1 MVPDDMRVR
10 LRVVACGL
18 MDAVDGGLFSDD
30 VRMAQQLRGARTELS
45 RLIREVESK
54 PGVGVAVHAAEGGVV

>member
-1 MVPDDMRVR
+1 MVTDDVR
-10 LRVVACGL
+10 IKLRIVACGL
-18 MDAVDGGLFSDD
+18 MEAGDGGLFSDE
-30 VRMAQQLRGARTELS
+30 VRMARELRWARTELS

>member
-1 MVPDDMRVR
+1 MVTDDVR
-10 LRVVACGL
+10 IKLRIVACGL
-18 MDAVDGGLFSDD
+18 MDAVDGGLFSDE
-30 VRMAQQLRGARTELS
+30 VRMARQLRGARTELS